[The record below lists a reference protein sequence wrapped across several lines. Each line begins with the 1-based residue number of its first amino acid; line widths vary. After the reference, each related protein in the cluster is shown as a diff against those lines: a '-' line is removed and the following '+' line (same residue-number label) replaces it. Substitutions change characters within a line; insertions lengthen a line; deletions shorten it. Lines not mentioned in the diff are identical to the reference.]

1 VLVSHKV
8 YVAVFIW
15 VVASMLISLYSGV
28 EVLVTLILIGLLVTR
43 ELSDDVLDREL
54 KHRVDFFIYALLVVF
69 AAVVIR
75 RVWLILA

>member
-1 VLVSHKV
+1 MVSHKV
-8 YVAVFIW
+8 FIAMFVW
-15 VVASMLISLYSGV
+15 VMVSVLISLYSGA

-43 ELSDDVLDREL
+43 ELSDDLLDREL
-54 KHRVDFFIYALLVVF
+54 KHRIDFFIYALLVLF